1 MSRHYAPLAAGVLFL
16 AALNLGVRLGD
27 EVVTEWDEALYGT
40 TSAEMVD
47 SGNWIATTTNGR
59 LDYYNAKPPLNIWLV
74 GLSLKVF
81 GRNLV
86 ALRLVSA
93 ASAWLTVLILMI
105 WARRSFGALI
115 SLAAGAVLST
125 NFGFIY
131 VHAGRSANTDAL
143 LTLLMLLVVVALS
156 TARVEPSR
164 FLWLGPLLA
173 AVFLLKGMT
182 VLMVLS
188 IVVLVSVV
196 RRHSQVRPSQL
207 VVSSMLFLAPIG
219 AWAALRYRV
228 DGWTFLARVFRD
240 DFFGH
245 AFRALEGH
253 GHGPFFYLN
262 VLQKQEFGWIIAA
275 SAALLLSRVPWSRG
289 RDILVRTRDENDPAL
304 IVAIWAGVT
313 FLVPTVMSTK
323 LPWYL
328 NPFYPAFALATAW
341 ALSRGWSASTH
352 PGKRIL
358 VGALAALALVT
369 AEGRLVWYSFE
380 YRDLH
385 RSAQGLFLA
394 ERERLEHRTVY
405 APQWNRAGRFVVHD
419 LARADIG
426 SAGDPVEFVR
436 CSAAGDY
443 FLWSAEVS
451 HPALTLIRT
460 NGREWLYR
468 RDAVRAQE

>member
-1 MSRHYAPLAAGVLFL
+1 ML
-16 AALNLGVRLGD
+16 
-27 EVVTEWDEALYGT
+27 
-40 TSAEMVD
+40 D

-74 GLSLKVF
+74 ALSFKAF

-115 SLAAGAVLST
+115 SLAAGVVLST

-131 VHAGRSANTDAL
+131 VHAGRSANTDAP
-143 LTLLMLLVVVALS
+143 LTLLTLLVVVALS

-173 AVFLLKGMT
+173 AVFLLKGMA

-188 IVVLVSVV
+188 IVVLVWLARRCFQVGPTQVVVASV
-196 RRHSQVRPSQL
+196 
-207 VVSSMLFLAPIG
+207 LFLGPIG
-219 AWAALRYRV
+219 AWAALRSRV
-228 DGWTFLARVFRD
+228 DGWTFLTRVFRD
-240 DFFGH
+240 DLLGH
-245 AFRALEGH
+245 TLQALEGH
-253 GHGPFFYLN
+253 GHGPLFYLD
-262 VLQKQEFGWIIAA
+262 VLQKQEYGWMIAA
-275 SAALLLSRVPWSRG
+275 SAALLFSPVPWSRCRYLLTRI
-289 RDILVRTRDENDPAL
+289 RDASDPAL
-304 IVAIWAGVT
+304 IVGIWAVVT
-313 FLVPTVMSTK
+313 FLIPSLMSTK

-341 ALSRGWSASTH
+341 ALSRGWSASKH
-352 PGKRIL
+352 PGRRVL

-394 ERERLEHRTVY
+394 ERDRLEHRTVY

-419 LARADIG
+419 LAGADIG
-426 SAGDPVEFVR
+426 SAVDPEEFVR

-443 FLWSAEVS
+443 FLWSAELS

-460 NGREWLYR
+460 NGHEWLYR
-468 RDAVRAQE
+468 RDAVRAQK